1 MRIGFIGLGVQG
13 LPLALNLLDGGH
25 ELHGFDVRPEPLDE
39 LRDRGGTV
47 AASPAELGAG
57 CEVVMI
63 CVVSDQQVRDVLAG
77 EDGVLASARPG
88 LIVVLHSSVSTDTIA
103 EAAKATRDRGVVLVD
118 APVSGGA
125 QGARARTM
133 SFMVGGEEAALD
145 RCQPLFELSG
155 PNILRTGPAGTAT
168 LAKLAHQVA
177 IIGNIMAMAE
187 AVRLG
192 TAGGLSAEMV
202 KQAVAGG
209 LARSWIAETWGEI
222 KMAPHALPLYSKDL
236 ENSLRFAKQIG
247 ISLPGAE
254 LMKLELPNIVP

>member
-25 ELHGFDVRPEPLDE
+25 ELSGFDVRPEPLDA
-39 LRDRGGTV
+39 LRERGGTV
-47 AASPAELGAG
+47 AASPAELGAV

-63 CVVSDQQVRDVLAG
+63 CVVSDQQVRDVLTG
-77 EDGVLASARPG
+77 EDGVLASPRPG

-103 EAAKATRDRGVVLVD
+103 EAAGATRERGVVLVD

-125 QGARARTM
+125 QGARTRTM
-133 SFMVGGEEAALD
+133 SFMVGGEEEALD

-155 PNILRTGPAGTAT
+155 PNILRTGPTGTAT

-202 KQAVAGG
+202 KRAVAGG

-222 KMAPHALPLYSKDL
+222 KMAPHALPLYAKDL